1 MKMLT
6 DLLLRD
12 ISIAFR
18 HRGAWLNPLAF
29 AVMVITLF
37 SFGVGPDAV
46 ALKSQGSAIVWVVAL
61 LGIMLSLE
69 SMFSHDFNDGSLE
82 QMLMADCS
90 AYALALT
97 KVCAHWIV
105 VGLPLALA
113 SPLFALML
121 GLPARVIPVMALGL
135 VLGTGILCFLGA
147 VGASVAMSLRSG
159 SNIIALVV
167 LPFYIPVIIF
177 GARLFQ
183 SALNDWPVMPGFALL
198 TGLLIVVASLGPLA
212 VGAGLRFSVE
222 Q

>member
-1 MKMLT
+1 MLV
-6 DLLLRD
+6 DLLKRD
-12 ISIAFR
+12 IAIAFR

-37 SFGVGPDAV
+37 SFGIGPDAV
-46 ALKSQGSAIVWVVAL
+46 ALKNQGSAIVWVVAL

-69 SMFSHDFNDGSLE
+69 SLFSHDFNDGSLE
-82 QMLMADCS
+82 QMLLADCS
-90 AYALALT
+90 AYSLAFT
-97 KVCAHWIV
+97 KICAHWIV

-121 GLPARVIPVMALGL
+121 GLPPKMIPVMGAGL
-135 VLGTGILCFLGA
+135 LLGTGVLSFLGA
-147 VGASVAMSLRSG
+147 VGAAVAMSLRSG
-159 SNIIALVV
+159 SNIVAIVV

-183 SALNDWPVMPGFALL
+183 GAMNDWPLAPGFALL
-198 TGLLIVVASLGPLA
+198 AGLLAIVASLGPLA
-212 VGAGLRFSVE
+212 VAAGLRFSVE